1 MPGLQSVPCQML
13 NCANDAQVVYWPHFL
28 PEDSCQACGKDHRCK
43 RYTGRAD
50 QLPISGQQ
58 PGDTLGSPSLSVPVT
73 IWSQAQVNIWDP
85 RSYLCLSA
93 PDSQL
98 DWKLTHYS
106 KVWRKLFDELDTG
119 DRRYCLDLKH
129 LFQNFRR
136 NFKICWRCG
145 NGMVTMLDFIGYS
158 LIHLKWALG
167 RIGH

>member
-13 NCANDAQVVYWPHFL
+13 NCANYAQVVYLPHFL

-119 DRRYCLDLKH
+119 DRRYCLDLNIY
-129 LFQNFRR
+129 LNSMQ
-136 NFKICWRCG
+136 CWILL
-145 NGMVTMLDFIGYS
+145 VLVWFI
-158 LIHLKWALG
+158 LNAPLG
-167 RIGH
+167 G